1 MEENDDLKIEPSN
14 DKNLVNNCSYHF
26 QIQDLIKK
34 NKFKLDIINSKLS
47 EVLKEYNK
55 PEKKENTLL
64 KDNALKLLEEKK
76 KKQKHLDNLISSQI
90 QIDKIRFDC
99 GIENPEVSKVMSEAK
114 QVEIELRKHLRD
126 MNTEEEFNEVVET
139 NNDYKGIFK
148 IQRNFNINIDIETI
162 NQGLF
167 LLKFDHDRN

>member
-1 MEENDDLKIEPSN
+1 
-14 DKNLVNNCSYHF
+14 
-26 QIQDLIKK
+26 
-34 NKFKLDIINSKLS
+34 
-47 EVLKEYNK
+47 LKEYNK
-55 PEKKENTLL
+55 PEKKKNTLL
-64 KDNALKLLEEKK
+64 KDNALKLLEKKK

-90 QIDKIRFDC
+90 QIDKIGFDC
-99 GIENPEVSKVMSEAK
+99 GIENPEVSKLMSEAK
-114 QVEIELRKHLRD
+114 QVEIELRNHLWD

-148 IQRNFNINIDIETI
+148 MQRNFNINIDIETI

>member
-1 MEENDDLKIEPSN
+1 
-14 DKNLVNNCSYHF
+14 
-26 QIQDLIKK
+26 
-34 NKFKLDIINSKLS
+34 
-47 EVLKEYNK
+47 LKEYNK